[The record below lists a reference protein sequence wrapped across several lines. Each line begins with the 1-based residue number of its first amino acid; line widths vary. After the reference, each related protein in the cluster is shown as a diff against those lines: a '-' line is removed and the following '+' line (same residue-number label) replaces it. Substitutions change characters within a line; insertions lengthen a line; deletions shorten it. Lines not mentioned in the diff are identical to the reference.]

1 MMREV
6 THLEQLIAQGKRIIK
21 VLPRKKQR
29 LVKLKRA
36 LSKVLDAKAKRE
48 ASDKLDQQQAL
59 LNAIKKRESQMSSRL
74 AGLKKSQ
81 SKLTK
86 SVKKLRKVIAGKPK
100 AAAAHRFASAELD
113 SEQEAEIG
121 AEVETEEASQ
131 QELDN
136 EAEIEQEAADQTME

>member
-21 VLPRKKQR
+21 VLPKKKQR

-59 LNAIKKRESQMSSRL
+59 LNAIKKRETQMSSRL

-81 SKLTK
+81 NKLTQ
-86 SVKKLRKVIAGKPK
+86 SVTKLKKVIAGKP
-100 AAAAHRFASAELD
+100 ASPRFASLD
-113 SEQEAEIG
+113 ADQEAEIG
-121 AEVETEEASQ
+121 AEVETEESSE